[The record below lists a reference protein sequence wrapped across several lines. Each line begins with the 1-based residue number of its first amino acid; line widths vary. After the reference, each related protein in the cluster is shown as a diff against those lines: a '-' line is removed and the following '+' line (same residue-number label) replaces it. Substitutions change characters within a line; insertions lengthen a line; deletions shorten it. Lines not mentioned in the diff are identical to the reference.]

1 MNRIQLIGRLGR
13 DPQGGPSGK
22 GSYANFSLATN
33 ERWTDRETGEAV
45 EHTEWH
51 QLVCFDRLAE
61 IAMEFLTK
69 GSEVYVEGRPRATR
83 WNDKDGRE
91 HHGTEVRLDEL
102 RMLRRAPRPD
112 PAAIAAEAMASIE
125 ALLGEVARGV
135 RKDVS
140 LTDLA
145 GMVNVIRTTLVAPD
159 GD

>member
-83 WNDKDGRE
+83 WTDKDGRE

-102 RMLRRAPRPD
+102 RMLSRAPRPD
-112 PAAIAAEAMASIE
+112 PVAIAAEAMASIE